1 MAGLD
6 FVTRAIYYPTE
17 RSVCKAGRSL
27 PERAVAVSV
36 LTETEQ
42 EAPPSKPHRRIPGE
56 EGTWIFI
63 FGDMCVFAVFFAVFL
78 HTRTA
83 DPAQFAADQSDL
95 NQNFGAINTVLLLV
109 SSLFVVL
116 AVRAVKSVTLRHM
129 APRLIVGAWLCG
141 AGFLAIKVLEYAEKL
156 DHGVTPQTSDFFMY
170 YFILTGLHAFHLLIG
185 LVVLLVLYKLA
196 KKPEMSKNQFGF
208 FEGGACF
215 WHMVDLLWIV
225 LFPLIFLVR

>member
-1 MAGLD
+1 M
-6 FVTRAIYYPTE
+6 
-17 RSVCKAGRSL
+17 
-27 PERAVAVSV
+27 SV
-36 LTETEQ
+36 LTDLGE
-42 EAPPSKPHRRIPGE
+42 EAPPTRPAKRIPGE

-78 HTRTA
+78 HTRIS
-83 DPAQFAADQSDL
+83 DPIAFAADQAQL

-116 AVRAVKSVTLRHM
+116 GVRAVKSGTQRHL
-129 APRLIVGAWLCG
+129 APRFIVGAWLCG
-141 AGFLAIKVLEYAEKL
+141 AGFLAIKVLEYAEKINH
-156 DHGVTPQTSDFFMY
+156 DITPQTSDFFMY

-185 LVVLLVLYKLA
+185 LVVLVILYKLSQ
-196 KKPEMSKNQFGF
+196 KPEMTKNQFGF

-225 LFPLIFLVR
+225 LFPLIFLVK